1 MNVLEGNWTARAT
14 ESMATP
20 TAKTAAVKTAS
31 AKMAKETVKET
42 IKQTIKATAKAMT
55 KAKSAKAKPR
65 TPFATRSSLRRAAMP
80 NHAEIAYERLKSA
93 IVTLAIAP
101 NTPLNE
107 AIICEELGL
116 GRTPVHQACHRL
128 ALEGLVQIVPRK
140 GLLVP
145 PLSVDDFLDLVGARR
160 INEPACAALAAER
173 ITEAELEELATLVA
187 DSKRLARE
195 GLAGL
200 IARDQ
205 RFHEIIATA
214 SRNRVCAG
222 FVKNLND
229 RSARFWAL
237 SLSNNAHRAEA
248 IEEHER
254 IVDALERRDAKR
266 AEQMMRDHIGS
277 FARTFSLL
285 AQG

>member
-1 MNVLEGNWTARAT
+1 
-14 ESMATP
+14 MAKP
-20 TAKTAAVKTAS
+20 AAKTAAANKPAPSKPSASKVAASKAAAGKPAAKTA
-31 AKMAKETVKET
+31 A
-42 IKQTIKATAKAMT
+42 
-55 KAKSAKAKPR
+55 AKPAKPQLR
-65 TPFATRSSLRRAAMP
+65 APFAASTPSLRAAKPP
-80 NHAEIAYERLKSA
+80 NQAEVAYERLKCA

-145 PLSVDDFLDLVGARR
+145 PLSMDDFFDLVGARR
-160 INEPACAALAAER
+160 VNEPACAALAAER
-173 ITEAELEELATLVA
+173 MTEGELEELAGIVSNSR
-187 DSKRLARE
+187 DIARE
-195 GLAGL
+195 DLAGL
-200 IARDQ
+200 ISLDQ

-214 SRNRVCAG
+214 SRNRV
-222 FVKNLND
+222 FSTFMKNLND

-237 SLSNNAHRAEA
+237 SLSNDSHRAET

-254 IVDALERRDAKR
+254 IVEALRQRDPDLA
-266 AEQMMRDHIGS
+266 AQAMRDHIDS
-277 FARTFSLL
+277 FARTLSQL
-285 AQG
+285 A

>member
-1 MNVLEGNWTARAT
+1 
-14 ESMATP
+14 MATP
-20 TAKTAAVKTAS
+20 PAKTAAVKTAT
-31 AKMAKETVKET
+31 AKMAKETVK
-42 IKQTIKATAKAMT
+42 QTIKATA

-214 SRNRVCAG
+214 SRNRVCAS

-254 IVDALERRDAKR
+254 IVDALKRRDAKR